1 MNIIITGN
9 GHEVYFLS
17 KNFMSSGHKVT
28 IITSNMSEGK
38 ILARFEGIT
47 VVYGDSTLREVL
59 EDAGI
64 LRCDLLIAM
73 NDMDKTNLVTCL
85 IGKEHYDVERTLAI
99 VNNPKNI
106 QIFKK
111 IGISTVLSVTQI
123 ISSLIEQKTLV
134 DDVISLAPI
143 EEGKVSIME
152 IAVNGEDNITNKTL
166 MDFNLPYN
174 ALIGCV
180 IRGDRAIIPKGN
192 TVIRENDKLVILCLP
207 SEQSE
212 VMKSIK
218 RV

>member
-99 VNNPKNI
+99 VKNPKNI

-152 IAVNGEDNITNKTL
+152 IAVNGEDNG
-166 MDFNLPYN
+166 F
-174 ALIGCV
+174 
-180 IRGDRAIIPKGN
+180 
-192 TVIRENDKLVILCLP
+192 
-207 SEQSE
+207 
-212 VMKSIK
+212 
-218 RV
+218 